1 MKLEK
6 REITLN
12 EADSLKDAFYIEKT
26 LLAEY
31 VHALP
36 KATKKETRTELLRF
50 MKEAGEDLFFV
61 RDLMRGN
68 VEDEE
73 EN

>member
-31 VHALP
+31 AHALS
-36 KATKKETRTELLRF
+36 KASKKETRTELLRF
-50 MKEAGEDLFFV
+50 MKETGEDLFFV

-68 VEDEE
+68 GQTE